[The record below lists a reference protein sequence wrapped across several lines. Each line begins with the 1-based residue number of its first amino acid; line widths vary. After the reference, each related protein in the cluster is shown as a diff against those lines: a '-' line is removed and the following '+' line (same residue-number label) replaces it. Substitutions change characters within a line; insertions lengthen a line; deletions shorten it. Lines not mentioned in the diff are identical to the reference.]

1 MGKPPKITRNY
12 SMADAAMV
20 EFALTILGQFK
31 DDKAAFVSYD
41 PDFGGTFEADW
52 QADITAAEEVPS
64 DEALVDAQE
73 GLTRDVEQLMEDC
86 RHKFQD
92 SKRFIEKAF
101 PDDKPVHNEFG
112 YDNYGASRDVQTKM
126 IFFME
131 NFHRVAEKYSTQL
144 IAQNYTQAHIDEIET
159 LHDQLH
165 DANEEQ
171 EGAKGGRPVVTQDR
185 IIILNK
191 PWDTTADVSRA
202 AKAIFHKDAAKLKSY
217 LLPASE
223 SGDEPEPPPVQ

>member
-12 SMADAAMV
+12 SMADATMV
-20 EFALTILGQFK
+20 EFALTIFGQFK
-31 DDKAAFVSYD
+31 NDKAAFVSYD

-52 QADITAAEEVPS
+52 QADIKAAEEVPS

-73 GLTRDVEQLMEDC
+73 GLTRDVEQLMEDS

-101 PDDKPVHNEFG
+101 PDNKPVHNEFG
-112 YDNYGASRDVQTKM
+112 YDNYDTARQVQTKM

-131 NFHRVAEKYSTQL
+131 NFHRVAEKYKTQL

-171 EGAKGGRPVVTQDR
+171 EGAKEGRPVVTQDR
-185 IIILNK
+185 IITLNK
-191 PWDTTADVSRA
+191 PWDTTVDVSRA
-202 AKAIFHKDAAKLKSY
+202 AKAIFHDDAAKFKSY

-223 SGDEPEPPPVQ
+223 NGNEPDVLQPS